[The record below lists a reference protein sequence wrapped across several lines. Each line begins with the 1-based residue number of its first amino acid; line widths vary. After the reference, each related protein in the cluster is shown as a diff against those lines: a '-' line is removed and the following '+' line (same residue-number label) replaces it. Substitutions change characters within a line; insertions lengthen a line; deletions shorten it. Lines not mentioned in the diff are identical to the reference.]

1 MRLPC
6 FERFHNP
13 AHRKGC
19 TAMKTLF
26 NAAFIFLLF
35 SLSSQ
40 IARADE
46 YDDAIASFRSA
57 GESGTYFDKSIGYA
71 VFPTIGK
78 AGIGIGGAHGNGKVY
93 KDGKVIGTTDM
104 TQVTVGL
111 QLGGE
116 AFSQIIFFENQAA
129 LDNFT
134 SGNFEFS
141 ADASAVAITAGA
153 SATANTG
160 GGTSAG
166 VSGGKDNADTKSLG
180 YRKGMAI
187 FTIAKGGLMYQ
198 ATLGGQKYSY
208 KPL

>member
-1 MRLPC
+1 
-6 FERFHNP
+6 
-13 AHRKGC
+13 
-19 TAMKTLF
+19 MKTLIRVTL
-26 NAAFIFLLF
+26 AFLLF
-35 SLSSQ
+35 SLSSLMVH
-40 IARADE
+40 ADE
-46 YDDAIASFRSA
+46 YDDAIKSFKNA
-57 GESGTYFDKSIGYA
+57 GESGAFFNKSIGYA

-78 AGIGIGGAHGNGKVY
+78 GGMVVGGAHGDGKVY
-93 KDGKVIGTTDM
+93 KNGVVIGTTSM
-104 TQVTVGL
+104 TQLTVGL

-134 SGNFEFS
+134 AGNFEFS

-160 GGTSAG
+160 GGSSAG
-166 VSGGKDNADTKSLG
+166 VSGGKNDADTKSLG

-187 FTIAKGGLMYQ
+187 FTVAKGGLMYQ

>member
-1 MRLPC
+1 
-6 FERFHNP
+6 
-13 AHRKGC
+13 
-19 TAMKTLF
+19 MKTLVK
-26 NAAFIFLLF
+26 ATTLLFLLF
-35 SLSSQ
+35 SLSSHMV
-40 IARADE
+40 RADE
-46 YDDAIASFRSA
+46 YDDAINSFRNA
-57 GESGTYFDKSIGYA
+57 GESGTFFEKSIGYA
-71 VFPTIGK
+71 IFPTIGK
-78 AGIGIGGAHGNGKVY
+78 GGIGIGGAHGSGRVY
-93 KDGKVIGTTDM
+93 KNGVFIGTTDM
-104 TQVTVGL
+104 TQITVGF

-160 GGTSAG
+160 GGTSGGA
-166 VSGGKDNADTKSLG
+166 SGGKNDATTASMG

-198 ATLGGQKYSY
+198 ATLGGQKYSF
-208 KPL
+208 KPVK

>member
-1 MRLPC
+1 M
-6 FERFHNP
+6 H
-13 AHRKGC
+13 
-19 TAMKTLF
+19 TL
-26 NAAFIFLLF
+26 IKSTLLF
-35 SLSSQ
+35 LVVGLTSHMTW
-40 IARADE
+40 ADE
-46 YDDAIASFRSA
+46 YDAAIKSFEEA
-57 GESGTYFDKSIGYA
+57 GESGAYFETSYGYA

-78 AGIGIGGAHGNGKVY
+78 GGIGIGGAHGSGRVY
-93 KDGKVIGTTDM
+93 KQGEIIGTSSM
-104 TQVTVGL
+104 TQLTIGF

-116 AFSQIIFFENQAA
+116 AFSQIIFFENESA
-129 LDNFT
+129 LNNFT

-166 VSGGKDNADTKSLG
+166 VSGGKNNATTTSLG

-198 ATLGGQKYSY
+198 ATVGGQKYSFS
-208 KPL
+208 PI